1 MLRTS
6 YSEEEAGVG
15 CAFLRT
21 VEHIM
26 IWGNLNQGMIHDGPF
41 CLPADPSPPN
51 TRSNMDLARI
61 YRLLRLMQL
70 LSSNVD
76 YTTPELKELLEI
88 SERSIFR
95 YLEVFKDAGY
105 ALQKKDKNIHKLFKM
120 PADFIDLK
128 DLVYISKEEAHIL
141 HTLLMS
147 ISGDSQIHINLEQ
160 KLAALFDDTS
170 ITEIIGHKCSAE
182 NVRMLKEAMD
192 RRKRVVLMNYE
203 SSHSTSI
210 SDRIVEPYGFSVNYS
225 DVYAYEVTTGLCK
238 IFKICRIGWVRMTEQ
253 DWENE
258 RHHEDITQD
267 CFRMSGKES
276 IPVTLKMT
284 LKAKNLLIEEY
295 PLSQKH
301 VTYEDGHWYLR
312 TTVKD
317 LAGVGRFYLGLSDQI
332 RLVESPELERHVR
345 KHVETH
351 LSDFKSKF

>member
-6 YSEEEAGVG
+6 YSKEEAGVG

-26 IWGNLNQGMIHDGPF
+26 IWGDQNRKAIRDGPF
-41 CLPADPSPPN
+41 CLPADLTPPN
-51 TRSNMDLARI
+51 TQSNMDLARI

-120 PADFIDLK
+120 PSDFIDLK
-128 DLVYISKEEAHIL
+128 DLVYISQEEAHIL

-182 NVRMLKEAMD
+182 NVKMLKEAMN

-258 RHHEDITQD
+258 HHHEDIKQD
-267 CFRMSGKES
+267 CFRMSGKET

-295 PLSQKH
+295 PLASRDITFENGYWWLQ
-301 VTYEDGHWYLR
+301 

-332 RLVESPELERHVR
+332 QIVDSIELEDYIR
-345 KHVETH
+345 KHIQKH
-351 LSDFKSKF
+351 LKCI

>member
-1 MLRTS
+1 
-6 YSEEEAGVG
+6 
-15 CAFLRT
+15 
-21 VEHIM
+21 
-26 IWGNLNQGMIHDGPF
+26 
-41 CLPADPSPPN
+41 
-51 TRSNMDLARI
+51 
-61 YRLLRLMQL
+61 
-70 LSSNVD
+70 
-76 YTTPELKELLEI
+76 
-88 SERSIFR
+88 
-95 YLEVFKDAGY
+95 
-105 ALQKKDKNIHKLFKM
+105 
-120 PADFIDLK
+120 
-128 DLVYISKEEAHIL
+128 
-141 HTLLMS
+141 MS
-147 ISGDSQIHINLEQ
+147 ISGDSQIHISLEQ

-182 NVRMLKEAMD
+182 NVRMLREAMD

-267 CFRMSGKES
+267 CFRMSGKDA
-276 IPVTLKMT
+276 IQVTLKMT